1 MTPERRERLLAL
13 DALHREFV
21 ARKLRATPFD
31 PASRPGSA
39 DYNVHYVDLDGDDD
53 EFHARAKAIF
63 AA

>member
-1 MTPERRERLLAL
+1 MMPERRAKLLAL
-13 DALHREFV
+13 DALHQEFV
-21 ARKLRATPFD
+21 ARKLSAVPFD

-53 EFHARAKAIF
+53 GFHARAKAIF